1 MLRLRDIPEAIEGDP
16 CGRSSVHT
24 GTLAAVPLTRIEPE
38 AAAAL
43 VRPAWVRAVITAVF
57 AAFTIFWTDDTMTV
71 ARFALAAF
79 FILCATAVWDY
90 VKSERVPPALTGA
103 LAVGAVAWLISGV
116 AALFAASTGALA
128 IIAGVGFLMMG
139 ACEFYGALKVRTEF
153 VPSKDHVI
161 LGVVGILTGV
171 GLFLGA
177 GLDPHGILGISG
189 TGVIIMAVLLLI
201 SAAGLTHESRSA
213 R

>member
-1 MLRLRDIPEAIEGDP
+1 M
-16 CGRSSVHT
+16 
-24 GTLAAVPLTRIEPE
+24 PLTRIKPD

-43 VRPAWVRAVITAVF
+43 VRPAWLRAVITAAF
-57 AAFTIFWTDDTMTV
+57 AVFTIFWTDDTMTV

-79 FILCATAVWDY
+79 LILCATAVWDY
-90 VKSERVPPALTGA
+90 VKVEAVPPALTGA
-103 LAVGAVAWLISGV
+103 LAVGAVAWLVSGV
-116 AALFAASTGALA
+116 AAIFASSTAALA
-128 IIAGVGFLMMG
+128 IIAGAGFLVMG
-139 ACEFYGALKVRTEF
+139 ACELYGACKVRTDF
-153 VPSKDHVI
+153 VPSRDHVI
-161 LGVVGILTGV
+161 LGVVGMLTGI

-213 R
+213 E